1 MRGIKIISA
10 VSAVLMFI
18 GTVLLLFCGTGTIVD
33 TDTAM
38 TVLFIAWSVAMAG
51 LFLFV
56 ITAIINFVNQEKKK
70 DRSDK

>member
-1 MRGIKIISA
+1 MRGIKIIS
-10 VSAVLMFI
+10 VISAILMLI

-38 TVLFIAWSVAMAG
+38 TVLYTAWSVAVAG

-56 ITAIINFVNQEKKK
+56 ISTILKLIIKNR
-70 DRSDK
+70 DHTDK

>member
-10 VSAVLMFI
+10 VSAVLMLI
-18 GTVLLLFCGTGTIVD
+18 GTILLLFCGTGTIVD

-38 TVLFIAWSVAMAG
+38 TVLFTAWSVAVTG

-56 ITAIINFVNQEKKK
+56 ISTILKLIIKNR
-70 DRSDK
+70 DHTDK

>member
-1 MRGIKIISA
+1 MRGIKIIS
-10 VSAVLMFI
+10 VISAILMLI

-38 TVLFIAWSVAMAG
+38 TVLFTAWSVAVAG

-56 ITAIINFVNQEKKK
+56 ISTILKLIIKNR
-70 DRSDK
+70 DHTDK

>member
-10 VSAVLMFI
+10 ISAILMLI
-18 GTVLLLFCGTGTIVD
+18 GTVLLLFCGTGAIVD

-38 TVLFIAWSVAMAG
+38 TVLFTAWLVAVTG

-56 ITAIINFVNQEKKK
+56 ISTILKLIIKNR
-70 DRSDK
+70 DHTDK

>member
-1 MRGIKIISA
+1 MRGIKIIRAISA
-10 VSAVLMFI
+10 ILMLI

-38 TVLFIAWSVAMAG
+38 TVLFTAWSVAVAG

-56 ITAIINFVNQEKKK
+56 ITAIINLVNQEKKK

>member
-10 VSAVLMFI
+10 ISAILMLI
-18 GTVLLLFCGTGTIVD
+18 GTVLLLFCSTGTIVD

-38 TVLFIAWSVAMAG
+38 TVLFTAWSVAVTG

-56 ITAIINFVNQEKKK
+56 ISTILKLIIKNR
-70 DRSDK
+70 DHTDK

>member
-10 VSAVLMFI
+10 ISAILMLI

-38 TVLFIAWSVAMAG
+38 TVLFTAWLVAVTG

-56 ITAIINFVNQEKKK
+56 ISTILKLIIKKR
-70 DRSDK
+70 DHTDK

>member
-10 VSAVLMFI
+10 ISAILMLI

-38 TVLFIAWSVAMAG
+38 TVLFTAWSVAVAG

-56 ITAIINFVNQEKKK
+56 ISTILKLIIKNR
-70 DRSDK
+70 DHTDK

>member
-10 VSAVLMFI
+10 ISAILMLI

-38 TVLFIAWSVAMAG
+38 TVLFTAWSVAVAG

-56 ITAIINFVNQEKKK
+56 ITAIINLVNQEKKK

>member
-1 MRGIKIISA
+1 MRGIKIIRAISA
-10 VSAVLMFI
+10 ILMLI

-38 TVLFIAWSVAMAG
+38 TVLFTAWSVAVAG

>member
-1 MRGIKIISA
+1 MRGIKIIRAISA
-10 VSAVLMFI
+10 ILMLV

-38 TVLFIAWSVAMAG
+38 TVLFTAWSVAMAG

-56 ITAIINFVNQEKKK
+56 ITAIIHLVHQEKKK

>member
-1 MRGIKIISA
+1 MRGIKIIGAISA
-10 VSAVLMFI
+10 ILMLI

-38 TVLFIAWSVAMAG
+38 TVLFTAWSVAVAG

-56 ITAIINFVNQEKKK
+56 ISTILKLIIKNR
-70 DRSDK
+70 DHTDK

>member
-1 MRGIKIISA
+1 MRGIKIIRAISA
-10 VSAVLMFI
+10 ILMLI

-70 DRSDK
+70 DRYDK

>member
-1 MRGIKIISA
+1 MRGIKIIRAISA
-10 VSAVLMFI
+10 ILMLI

-38 TVLFIAWSVAMAG
+38 TVLFTAWSTAVAG

-56 ITAIINFVNQEKKK
+56 ITAIINLVNQEKKK

>member
-10 VSAVLMFI
+10 ISAILMLI

-38 TVLFIAWSVAMAG
+38 TVLFTAWSVAVTG

>member
-10 VSAVLMFI
+10 ISAILMLI

-33 TDTAM
+33 TDTTM
-38 TVLFIAWSVAMAG
+38 TVLFTAWSVAVAG

>member
-10 VSAVLMFI
+10 VSAVLMLI

-38 TVLFIAWSVAMAG
+38 TVLFTAWSVAVTG

-56 ITAIINFVNQEKKK
+56 ISTILKLIIKNR
-70 DRSDK
+70 DHTDK

>member
-1 MRGIKIISA
+1 MRGIKIIRAISA
-10 VSAVLMFI
+10 ILMLI

-38 TVLFIAWSVAMAG
+38 TVLFIAWSVAVTG

-56 ITAIINFVNQEKKK
+56 ITAIINLVNQEKKK
-70 DRSDK
+70 DRTDK

>member
-10 VSAVLMFI
+10 ISAILMLI

-33 TDTAM
+33 TDTAT
-38 TVLFIAWSVAMAG
+38 TVLFTAWSVAVAG

-56 ITAIINFVNQEKKK
+56 ISTILKLIIKNR
-70 DRSDK
+70 DHTDK

>member
-10 VSAVLMFI
+10 ISAILMLI
-18 GTVLLLFCGTGTIVD
+18 GTVLLLSCGTGTIVD

-38 TVLFIAWSVAMAG
+38 TVLFTAWSVAVAG

-56 ITAIINFVNQEKKK
+56 ISTILKLIIKNR
-70 DRSDK
+70 DHTDK

>member
-10 VSAVLMFI
+10 ISAILMLI

-38 TVLFIAWSVAMAG
+38 TVLFTAWSVAVAG

-56 ITAIINFVNQEKKK
+56 ITAIINLVNQEKKK
-70 DRSDK
+70 DRSEK

>member
-10 VSAVLMFI
+10 ISAILMLI

-38 TVLFIAWSVAMAG
+38 TVLFTAWSVAVTG

-56 ITAIINFVNQEKKK
+56 ISTILKLIIKNR
-70 DRSDK
+70 DHTDK

>member
-10 VSAVLMFI
+10 ISAILMLI
-18 GTVLLLFCGTGTIVD
+18 GTVLLLLCGTGTIVD

-38 TVLFIAWSVAMAG
+38 TVLFTAWSVTVTG

-56 ITAIINFVNQEKKK
+56 ISTILKLIIKNR
-70 DRSDK
+70 DHTDK